1 VAPRERHV
9 LAEQRAVLLPR
20 ERRAAQE
27 LHRRRRGSGGWEPRV
42 FSGGGSGPVRERS
55 PRVIYIA
62 TVYMDLI
69 IIMARDT
76 VSLQITDFDVERC
89 ISIISTHYTFPHA

>member
-27 LHRRRRGSGGWEPRV
+27 LHRRRRGSGEAEEFV
-42 FSGGGSGPVRERS
+42 VVSGDRKVVP
-55 PRVIYIA
+55 VIYKG
-62 TVYMDLI
+62 
-69 IIMARDT
+69 DT
-76 VSLQITDFDVERC
+76 
-89 ISIISTHYTFPHA
+89 